1 MPRTSRACGG
11 SGALAGALALVLAS
25 GSLLTAGAP
34 PAAAA
39 TKAKKHS
46 GKVVVLTAGSLI
58 TIMKTAVEPGFH
70 KATGYTVTDISGGS
84 TGLAQDIKG
93 GVHEADV
100 FWSAAP
106 TSDKLL
112 MGKKNGN
119 WVTWYITFATT
130 SLVLGYEPTSSV
142 APVIKTKPWWK
153 VVTEPGFSV
162 GRTNP
167 VTDPK
172 GRLTVAALKRAAA
185 QHHDPALRAIVRKQT
200 TVFTE
205 TSLVGRLQ
213 AGQVDAGFFYAVEA
227 SAAHFPTVP
236 LTGLSEK
243 ASYTLTVVAKAPHA
257 AAADAFVSWM
267 LSPRAKKLLRAHGLT
282 ELGSPRLSGKKSA
295 VPRSLR
301 KVIT

>member
-1 MPRTSRACGG
+1 MGLAVSLSSALGG
-11 SGALAGALALVLAS
+11 AGVV
-25 GSLLTAGAP
+25 GT
-34 PAAAA
+34 AAAA
-39 TKAKKHS
+39 RATEHSAAKRS
-46 GKVVVLTAGSLI
+46 GKVVVLSAGSLE
-58 TIMKTAVEPGFH
+58 TIMKTAVDPGFH
-70 KATGYTVTDISGGS
+70 ESTGYTVTDISGGS
-84 TGLAQDIKG
+84 TGLAQDIKS
-93 GVHEADV
+93 GVHQADV

-130 SLVLGYEPTSSV
+130 SLVLGYEPTDRFAGAIRS
-142 APVIKTKPWWK
+142 KPWWR
-153 VVTEPGFSV
+153 VITEPGFFV

-172 GRLTVAALKRAAA
+172 GRLTVDALDKAARE
-185 QHHDPALRAIVRKQT
+185 HHDAALRALATKQT

-213 AGQVDAGFFYAVEA
+213 SGQLNAGFFYAVEA

-243 ASYTLTVVAKAPHA
+243 ASYTLAIVAKAPHR

-267 LSPRAKKLLRAHGLT
+267 LSPRAKKLLEAHGLV
-282 ELGSPRLSGKKSA
+282 ELRTPRLGGERSA

-301 KVIT
+301 EVVSR